1 MGPGYTSTPPLP
13 SMSPPLCWVTQ
24 DIMAGIWTE
33 ENLEH
38 SACRICSNSMDLLLG
53 TQWLFGNWFLLV
65 EAPHIWCQGN
75 LDSLSPMISGLKWCS
90 KSGEQQKYTWHPE
103 TVLDYLYF
111 QSSWQNQAV
120 YPMCCMWQYLVLALP
135 PHMPCFLGNSSA
147 IFSSEQGIH
156 ITWVFEQ
163 ICCFPS
169 VAQSCPTLCDPM
181 DCSTPGFPVH
191 HHLPELAQTHVHW
204 VSDAIQPSHPLP
216 SPSPPAF
223 NQSFPVSG
231 SFPVNQFFVSG
242 GHSIGA
248 SASALAFPMNIQGW
262 LPFGLTGLTILP
274 VMNIKMWNTFQ
285 LFAGGELCAF
295 LTGMC

>member
-1 MGPGYTSTPPLP
+1 MVVWELVSIG
-13 SMSPPLCWVTQ
+13 
-24 DIMAGIWTE
+24 
-33 ENLEH
+33 
-38 SACRICSNSMDLLLG
+38 RG
-53 TQWLFGNWFLLV
+53 T
-65 EAPHIWCQGN
+65 
-75 LDSLSPMISGLKWCS
+75 
-90 KSGEQQKYTWHPE
+90 T
-103 TVLDYLYF
+103 
-111 QSSWQNQAV
+111 
-120 YPMCCMWQYLVLALP
+120 YLVSGKPRLTLPYDLRAQVMPQKWGATKIHMAPRNCSRLSVFSEFLAESGSVSNVLYVTVSCP
-135 PHMPCFLGNSSA
+135 GPAAHMPCFLGNSSA

-223 NQSFPVSG
+223 NQSFPASG
-231 SFPVNQFFVSG
+231 SYPVNQFFVSG
-242 GHSIGA
+242 GHIVGA

-262 LPFGLTGLTILP
+262 LPFGLTGLTRLP